1 MCNQDGMTST
11 ICEVKTASTAAT
23 TTCQSAR
30 FTLHEQN
37 YRRPVDC
44 PLNVRNSI
52 SYMHTYSMYERKEEE
67 NTHAEK
73 MSQDKRKKWEKKW
86 HQ

>member
-1 MCNQDGMTST
+1 
-11 ICEVKTASTAAT
+11 
-23 TTCQSAR
+23 
-30 FTLHEQN
+30 
-37 YRRPVDC
+37 
-44 PLNVRNSI
+44 
-52 SYMHTYSMYERKEEE
+52 MHTYSMYERKEEE